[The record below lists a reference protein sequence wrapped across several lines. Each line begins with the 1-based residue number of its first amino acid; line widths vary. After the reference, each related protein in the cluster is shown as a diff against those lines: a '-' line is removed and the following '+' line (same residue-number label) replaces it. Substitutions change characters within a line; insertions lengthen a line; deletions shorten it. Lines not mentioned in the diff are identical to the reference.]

1 MTPPNR
7 SSQKPNAP
15 VRAAPS
21 VSAGAASSLSAGA
34 ASWLS
39 VGAALAALAVAAPI
53 AQHALG
59 LSGLYAYKVLGL
71 FAAAG
76 AVVAWQAG
84 RHLGTRA
91 FGAANHVTLARAA
104 GVALVAGALGETPAP
119 ALAWLV
125 VAVALAIL
133 LLDAVDGRLA
143 RAQGTAGPFG
153 ARFDMETDALL
164 ALVLALLVVQ
174 FDKAGAV
181 VIAAGASRYAFAA
194 AGAIVPMLKR
204 PLPPSRRRQTLCVV
218 ELAALGLCLVP
229 WLGRPV
235 SGALGI
241 AAVVAVAA
249 SFAIDVRW
257 LARAERTH
265 NAVPAPR

>member
-1 MTPPNR
+1 MIPPAR

-15 VRAAPS
+15 IQAAP
-21 VSAGAASSLSAGA
+21 SLSAGT

-39 VGAALAALAVAAPI
+39 AGAALAALAVAAPS
-53 AQHALG
+53 AQQALG

-76 AVVAWQAG
+76 AIVAWLAG

-104 GVALVAGALGETPAP
+104 GVALAAGALGETPAP

-133 LLDAVDGRLA
+133 LLDGVDGRLA

-174 FDKAGAV
+174 FDKAGAIV
-181 VIAAGASRYAFAA
+181 LAAGVSRYAFAA
-194 AGAIVPMLKR
+194 AGVIVPALKR

-218 ELAALGLCLVP
+218 QLAALGLCLVP

-257 LARAERTH
+257 LARSERAH
-265 NAVPAPR
+265 HAAAAPR